1 MMTGAAVAN
10 VKVRAADC
18 YRFPA
23 PHLHSLA
30 GEKDHNLQLSGLIMQ

>member
-18 YRFPA
+18 YRFPG
-23 PHLHSLA
+23 PHSLT